1 MDYKKT
7 KENLQ
12 SYLEGKTDPDEIRII
27 TDSIRCL
34 EEATASDEAKS
45 ALIAKQA
52 AELKEFFLNTPIK
65 REAEIVPPTPDEPK
79 QPRSFDEI
87 LKSVLDKDKKKQ

>member
-12 SYLEGKTDPDEIRII
+12 TYLEGKTDPDEIRII
-27 TDSIRCL
+27 TDSIKCL

-65 REAEIVPPTPDEPK
+65 READVVPPPSDEPK
-79 QPRSFDEI
+79 QPRSFDEV
-87 LKSVLDKDKKKQ
+87 LKSVLEKDRNK